1 MSETTSNILAQDSLS
16 RKSLAFCGYTG
27 YAAIILF
34 VIGGVWLG
42 GMLPP
47 IPNANDTPAELVAK
61 VNDNLLN
68 FRIGSIFMIASFAL
82 FGHLGRAWQ
91 HKPDASRQ
99 PQYFLTYKLYLPQAE
114 LPSLCWWLLPGHLW
128 CSDRTLM
135 SRQFFSCGPIL
146 HTFWHFS
153 PYPCLAAGAC

>member
-34 VIGGVWLG
+34 IIGGVWLG

-47 IPNANDTPAELVAK
+47 IPNANDAPAELVAK

-68 FRIGSIFMIASFAL
+68 FRVGSIFMIASFAL
-82 FGHLGRAWQ
+82 FEELAGSSRAEIIA
-91 HKPDASRQ
+91 PANASE
-99 PQYFLTYKLYLPQAE
+99 FLTGTSFPVTPSSIFSGIAPPLEATTGSVAAIASTTERPKLSIREGKTPRLLCAE
-114 LPSLCWWLLPGHLW
+114 
-128 CSDRTLM
+128 R
-135 SRQFFSCGPIL
+135 F
-146 HTFWHFS
+146 
-153 PYPCLAAGAC
+153 